1 MDKTMTPS
9 KPITGGQAAKFDELF
24 VARLRKSGMPS
35 EIVQQVL
42 AEQGDAVADEMLAVI
57 RKRVEA
63 LTGMICRR
71 VKVNRSRTP
80 QEMLDATGRA
90 QYTDKDV
97 VAAMPKDGKDEE
109 DVYFFKPDKS
119 AYVNGYISDDE
130 AARQLELRNLKPD
143 PYAQG
148 AVNEADPAFADE
160 CPNGTQWKNKD
171 GKYCF
176 ATFRRWDDGR
186 RSVLVHRFGSDAWDD
201 RWFLSGVRK

>member
-9 KPITGGQAAKFDELF
+9 KPITHGQAAKFDELF

-35 EIVQQVL
+35 ETVQQVL

-130 AARQLELRNLKPD
+130 AA
-143 PYAQG
+143 
-148 AVNEADPAFADE
+148 
-160 CPNGTQWKNKD
+160 
-171 GKYCF
+171 
-176 ATFRRWDDGR
+176 
-186 RSVLVHRFGSDAWDD
+186 
-201 RWFLSGVRK
+201 